1 MLNYQIA
8 LTNVPFDNA
17 YTNVRYFRTRQ
28 EQEGYFNVNTLFVNS
43 ISVNFNVGNLIKT
56 SLTINAEEEHL
67 NRLLSC
73 NYLIVKN
80 NSKVK
85 DLNYFY
91 YFITNSF
98 QLSGNQISVDVEL
111 DVINTYLLDVEF
123 TDCMIK
129 RGHLNRFLDNQD
141 GTVSFD
147 GTINSKLF
155 EREPIQN
162 VAKKLSK
169 QESLKF
175 NFESSDNA
183 KVVENWI
190 NKNVVGWLYYYLVSP
205 QDLKFFDFDDNHALT
220 GIIDVPNYN
229 FYDDEDYGTSQ
240 EMAPLCVV
248 CVPVYK
254 VRGGVQQGII
264 LKDSNGNLHSW
275 DTIKY
280 FQENNNDSSYIVS
293 AKFSYLPPF
302 ESSSGQ
308 VTYSE
313 TTNSIIIDI
322 NTSDSRYGE
331 CPGMHF
337 VKTRNTTQGNVVFY
351 VKKTPKT
358 KTTNNFISEHEFT
371 FNKSDIINSNKNIK
385 FNPKLLSNDYL
396 EIILKDTTGQNFVYD
411 LQKINTNQFNVLY
424 DEALTGDVT
433 KGYARLNIN
442 SVCYPKGNTKNLTG
456 LVLSNDESIMVAN
469 DQLAQMLA
477 NNKNYFLQ
485 TGLKLGSAFVG
496 SAITAGI
503 GAAEMVATGG
513 AMGAGKTAGGAMG
526 MVGSVLGAFDKIL
539 SIDNMKSAPDS
550 IKGASGNSIF
560 NAMYNNFGLSIEEYD
575 ILENEKE
582 MINDFMCQYG
592 FTVNRLGNIKDY
604 LDIRKYYNYVQAEI
618 EEVKSN
624 KTLISNQ
631 VKNKFV
637 EIFKNGIRFWN
648 TDAYSYEKEN
658 YEKWLEA

>member
-43 ISVNFNVGNLIKT
+43 ISVNFNVGNLLKT
-56 SLTINAEEEHL
+56 TLTINAEEEHL

-129 RGHLNRFLDNQD
+129 RGHLNRFIDNGD

-147 GTINSKLF
+147 GTAYSKLF

-162 VAKKLSK
+162 VAKRLVKKTNLNLIIDKSNK
-169 QESLKF
+169 FQE
-175 NFESSDNA
+175 
-183 KVVENWI
+183 WI
-190 NKNVVGWLYYYLVSP
+190 NKNIFGWIYYYISEP
-205 QDLKFFDFDDNHALT
+205 RKRTIYDF
-220 GIIDVPNYN
+220 
-229 FYDDEDYGTSQ
+229 
-240 EMAPLCVV
+240 
-248 CVPVYK
+248 
-254 VRGGVQQGII
+254 
-264 LKDSNGNLHSW
+264 
-275 DTIKY
+275 
-280 FQENNNDSSYIVS
+280 NNNQTQGSFFEAKQTLNNAITAEISPLGIVAVPIFKKYDILRPSIYMEVNNNRYEIPDNIFAFKSYNNDNSYVYS
-293 AKFSYLPPF
+293 AKFSFCPPF
-302 ESSSGQ
+302 QPSEIRDQDFEIEEGGNYSRLIFKSLAYTSSWAYSGFYFKNIHYLLQ
-308 VTYSE
+308 S
-313 TTNSIIIDI
+313 
-322 NTSDSRYGE
+322 
-331 CPGMHF
+331 
-337 VKTRNTTQGNVVFY
+337 TTQGMITLNETPIDIETNMY
-351 VKKTPKT
+351 ISKKQL
-358 KTTNNFISEHEFT
+358 T
-371 FNKSDIINSNKNIK
+371 FNKNEIIGSIKNSK
-385 FNPKLLSNDYL
+385 FNPKLLAQDYFELKLL
-396 EIILKDTTGQNFVYD
+396 ENSGNYFIYD
-411 LQKINTNQFNVLY
+411 LQKINANKFNVIY
-424 DEALTGDVT
+424 NEAMTADIT
-433 KGYARLNIN
+433 KGFACLNIESAN
-442 SVCYPKGNTKNLTG
+442 YSIECRKNLTG
-456 LVLSNDESIMVAN
+456 LVVSNDMSIMVDN
-469 DQLAQMLA
+469 DKLQEMLA
-477 NNKNYFLQ
+477 NNKNYYLQ
-485 TGLKLGSAFVG
+485 NDLKASLGILGGGVG
-496 SAITAGI
+496 IAEGIATNKPLMSIAGSTAII
-503 GAAEMVATGG
+503 GSIQNVI
-513 AMGAGKTAGGAMG
+513 
-526 MVGSVLGAFDKIL
+526 DKDL
-539 SIDNMKSAPDS
+539 LTTDNLKNAPAL
-550 IKGASGNSIF
+550 ISGTNKNAIF
-560 NAMYNNFGLSIEEYD
+560 NCLYNEFKISIEEYD

-637 EIFKNGIRFWN
+637 EIFKQGIRFWN
-648 TDAYSYEKEN
+648 TDTYSYEKEN